1 MRLKLIYIFTDLVYL
16 ASTSFAHA
24 DASSKWPSTQHNVN
38 GFVLVD
44 GSPGANGGD
53 GGNG

>member
-1 MRLKLIYIFTDLVYL
+1 MRLKLIYIFTALVYL

-24 DASSKWPSTQHNVN
+24 DASSKWSSTQHNVN